1 MGMGG
6 SQLASYMP
14 TLQQIGQNTSAA
26 AAITMNSSAQQSM
39 YQLSNVAEQA
49 NGTEAQL
56 QLQSFFEKINTDVDN
71 VMTAAKNANALS
83 AKSLEMYTLVA
94 QTREKIMQTF
104 NQINQQRANNAWNNI
119 KNLAS
124 GFKL

>member
-1 MGMGG
+1 
-6 SQLASYMP
+6 MP
-14 TLQQIGQNTSAA
+14 TLQQIGQNTATA

-39 YQLSNVAEQA
+39 YQVSNVAEQA
-49 NGTEAQL
+49 NGTEVQL

-71 VMTAAKNANALS
+71 VMTAAKNANALA

-104 NQINQQRANNAWNNI
+104 NQINQQRGNNAWANI